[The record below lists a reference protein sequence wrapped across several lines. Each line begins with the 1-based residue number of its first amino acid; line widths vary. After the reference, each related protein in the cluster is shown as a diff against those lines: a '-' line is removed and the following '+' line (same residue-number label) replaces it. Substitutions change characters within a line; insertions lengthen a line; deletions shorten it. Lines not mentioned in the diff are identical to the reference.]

1 MDKEWSEKN
10 KKMQTL
16 ISKEATFSEGIK
28 VLLELRSSLFKQITS
43 IVKTFP
49 STVFYQMP
57 FGSGDGNHN
66 ATLAWSLWHLFRI
79 EDIVA
84 HALILNDKQILF
96 KNSWLKKTKSPIVTT
111 GNELDGEA
119 MLEFSKKL
127 SVKALYEYCKAVMD
141 STNEF
146 LKGLQFS
153 DLKRKFSEEDKER
166 LAASECVSAEE
177 SASWLIDFWVG
188 KNVKG
193 LIQMP
198 FSRHWIMHVEA
209 MRRIKNKLCQ
219 QAKKGIDQIAY
230 CGLSCSHC
238 FLTAWCGSCRTI
250 YNICSFATCSPDGVC
265 PNTAC
270 CKEKGLDGCY
280 ECDELYD
287 CKKGF
292 YSLGKETNAIRAMAL
307 FIKKHGKK
315 ELLKVLDTLHQK
327 KNFQKIQEV
336 LGEKIEEGLRIL
348 EENRLL
354 RQAQ

>member
-16 ISKEATFSEGIK
+16 LAKNKSFAEGIK
-28 VLLELRSSLFKQITS
+28 FLLELRNSLFEQITS

-49 STVFYQMP
+49 SQAFYQLP
-57 FGSGDGNHN
+57 FGQGDGNHN
-66 ATLAWSLWHLFRI
+66 STLAWSLWHLFRI

-84 HALILNDKQILF
+84 HTLILKDTQILF
-96 KNSWLKKTKSPIVTT
+96 ENNWQAQINSPIITT
-111 GNELDGEA
+111 GNELDGEV
-119 MLEFSKKL
+119 MIDFSKKMNINA
-127 SVKALYEYCKAVMD
+127 VYEYCKAVMD
-141 STNEF
+141 STNEL
-146 LKGLQFS
+146 LKRLQFS
-153 DLKRKFSEEDKER
+153 DLKRKFSEADREN
-166 LAASECVSAEE
+166 LVASKCVSSDE
-177 SASWLIDFWVG
+177 SASWLIDFWCG

-230 CGLSCSHC
+230 CGLSCNHC

-250 YNICSFATCSPDGVC
+250 YNACSFATCSPNGVC

-270 CKEKGLDGCY
+270 CKQKGIEGCY

-307 FIKKHGKK
+307 FIKKYNKK
-315 ELLKVLDTLHQK
+315 ELLKVLDALHK
-327 KNFQKIQEV
+327 KKDFQKIQEV
-336 LGEKIEEGLRIL
+336 LGYEIEEGIKIL
-348 EENRLL
+348 EENR
-354 RQAQ
+354 